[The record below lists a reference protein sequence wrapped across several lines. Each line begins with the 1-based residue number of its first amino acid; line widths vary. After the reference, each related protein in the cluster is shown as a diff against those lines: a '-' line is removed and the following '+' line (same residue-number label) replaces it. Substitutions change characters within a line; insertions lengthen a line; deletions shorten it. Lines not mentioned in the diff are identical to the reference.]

1 MSESTQVTPEIEAEK
16 PVVSE
21 IPAEEVLY
29 KDVETKPEE
38 VPEQQKPEVVEPEK
52 PVEETPVKEET
63 PAPAVVED
71 FKLEISKESGLTE
84 NDALEVTALAKE
96 AGLSKEVAQK
106 LLDNRASQLKNVY
119 EAQKTEYATKIS
131 EWKKELENDPEIGGV
146 NFKTSILQANIILDK
161 FASPKLRKD
170 LDSTGLGNHPELVR
184 FIARLGKEFSTNDT
198 MVKGGNSYA
207 APARSIEDIMYPD
220 KN

>member
-1 MSESTQVTPEIEAEK
+1 MSESTQVTPEIETVET
-16 PVVSE
+16 VVSE

-29 KDVETKPEE
+29 KDVETKPEV
-38 VPEQQKPEVVEPEK
+38 VPEQPKPEVVEPVT
-52 PVEETPVKEET
+52 PEEPPVKEEA

-71 FKLEISKESGLTE
+71 FKLEVSKDSGLTE

-106 LLDNRASQLKNVY
+106 LLDNRATQLKNVF
-119 EAQKTEYATKIS
+119 ETQKTDYENKVIG
-131 EWKKELENDPEIGGV
+131 WKKELENDPEIGGV

-198 MVKGGNSYA
+198 MVKGGNSFA

>member
-1 MSESTQVTPEIEAEK
+1 MSESTQVTPEIEAVE

-29 KDVETKPEE
+29 KDVETKSEE

-63 PAPAVVED
+63 SAPAVVED
-71 FKLEISKESGLTE
+71 FKLEISEESGLTE
-84 NDALEVTALAKE
+84 KDALEVAALAKE

-106 LLDNRASQLKNVY
+106 LLDNRASHLKNVY
-119 EAQKTEYATKIS
+119 ETQKSDFENKVS

-184 FIARLGKEFSTNDT
+184 FIARLGKEFSNDT
-198 MVKGGNSYA
+198 MVKGGNSFA

>member
-1 MSESTQVTPEIEAEK
+1 MSESTQVTPEIEAVET
-16 PVVSE
+16 VVSE

-29 KDVETKPEE
+29 KDVETKSEE
-38 VPEQQKPEVVEPEK
+38 VPEQPKSEVVEPEK
-52 PVEETPVKEET
+52 PIEETPVKEEA

-96 AGLSKEVAQK
+96 VGLSKEVAQK
-106 LLDNRASQLKNVY
+106 LLDSRASQLKNVY
-119 EAQKTEYATKIS
+119 EAQKAEYAVKMN
-131 EWKKELENDPEIGGV
+131 EWKKELENDPEIGGA

-161 FASPKLRKD
+161 YASPKLRKD

-184 FIARLGKEFSTNDT
+184 FIARLGKEYSTNDT
-198 MVKGGNSYA
+198 MVKGGNSFA

>member
-1 MSESTQVTPEIEAEK
+1 MSESTQATPEIETVET
-16 PVVSE
+16 VVSE

-29 KDVETKPEE
+29 KDVETKPEV
-38 VPEQQKPEVVEPEK
+38 VPEETKPEVVEPVT
-52 PVEETPVKEET
+52 PEEPPVKEET
-63 PAPAVVED
+63 PATAVVED
-71 FKLEISKESGLTE
+71 FKLEVSKESGLTE
-84 NDALEVTALAKE
+84 KDALEVTALAKG

-106 LLDNRASQLKNVY
+106 LLDNRAEQLKNVF
-119 EAQKTEYATKIS
+119 ETQQTEYANKVS
-131 EWKKELENDPEIGGV
+131 GWKKELENDPEIGGV

-184 FIARLGKEFSTNDT
+184 FIARLGKEFSNDT
-198 MVKGGNSYA
+198 MVKGGNSFA

>member
-1 MSESTQVTPEIEAEK
+1 MSESTQVTPEIETVE

-21 IPAEEVLY
+21 IPVEEVLY
-29 KDVETKPEE
+29 KDVETKPEV
-38 VPEQQKPEVVEPEK
+38 VPEQPKPEVVEPVT
-52 PVEETPVKEET
+52 PEEPPVKEEA

-71 FKLEISKESGLTE
+71 FKLEVSKDSGLTE

-106 LLDNRASQLKNVY
+106 LLDNRATQLKNVF
-119 EAQKTEYATKIS
+119 ETQKTDYENKVIG
-131 EWKKELENDPEIGGV
+131 WKKELENDPEIGGV

-198 MVKGGNSYA
+198 MVKGGNSFA

>member
-1 MSESTQVTPEIEAEK
+1 MSESTQVTPEIETVQ

-29 KDVETKPEE
+29 KDVETKPE
-38 VPEQQKPEVVEPEK
+38 VITEQPKPEVVEPVT
-52 PVEETPVKEET
+52 PEEPPVKEET

-71 FKLEISKESGLTE
+71 FKLEVSKDSGLTE
-84 NDALEVTALAKE
+84 NDALEVVALAKE

-106 LLDNRASQLKNVY
+106 LLDNRAAQLKNVF
-119 EAQKTEYATKIS
+119 EAQKTDYENKIS
-131 EWKKELENDPEIGGV
+131 SWKKELENDPEIGGA

-198 MVKGGNSYA
+198 MVKGGNSFA

>member
-1 MSESTQVTPEIEAEK
+1 MSESTQATPEIETVE

-21 IPAEEVLY
+21 VLAEDVLY
-29 KDVETKPEE
+29 KDVEAKPDVTPEVAKPEI
-38 VPEQQKPEVVEPEK
+38 VEPEK
-52 PVEETPVKEET
+52 PIDTPVKEET
-63 PAPAVVED
+63 PATAVVED
-71 FKLEISKESGLTE
+71 FKLEVSKESGLTE
-84 NDALEVTALAKE
+84 KDASEVTALAKE

-106 LLDNRASQLKNVY
+106 LLDNRAAQLKNVF
-119 EAQKTEYATKIS
+119 EVQKTEFANKIS

-170 LDSTGLGNHPELVR
+170 LDDTGLGNHPELVR
-184 FIARLGKEFSTNDT
+184 FIARLGKEFSNDT
-198 MVKGGNSYA
+198 MVKGGKSLA